1 MLIGAMLACQPVSPQ
16 SKGKAMSV
24 TYQAKVREP
33 RWVAGARVVVD
44 LKIENNG
51 DTPFETPDPMYRT
64 SAQPHFEVTTPDGR
78 KQAFTPDSKA
88 TEWDRAQPPTLVR
101 LAPGAHWEGDLALST
116 YVNLDTP
123 GQYTLRSWIE
133 NQGSRIESD
142 PSSFQI
148 TGNGTRSLVMETSLD
163 ENRSAVVEAVE
174 LMDDGRVASS
184 ILNEQDPRNAE
195 LLPFNRIERG
205 STEPDAEAIF
215 APYSNF
221 SVGLSSLRWVIVEKK
236 RQVIIGHNLNAARR
250 TLFGGAELSRI
261 LPPVA
266 TSMGLYVSGVR
277 NNDLV
282 LTRVTGSERGIQE
295 GTVWTIGNVPS
306 LPVASTLTLSPA
318 AEGNVLL
325 FVLAWS
331 ANQGTR
337 LQLLKVSSE
346 GKVLARGDHML
357 RDLLPLGPAAAGWS
371 SGKDIRVSLL
381 VSNAT
386 KATEI
391 RATELRVSSDMT
403 LEGSP
408 RFSDTIQLSSPAQ
421 DTRIAYFE
429 AGSGQLS
436 RMILVRSA
444 GATRVI
450 SSEGMVRAPRT
461 AVPVTGPLTILPGQV
476 HWYGVWPQ
484 NGLLTIGPL

>member
-1 MLIGAMLACQPVSPQ
+1 
-16 SKGKAMSV
+16 
-24 TYQAKVREP
+24 
-33 RWVAGARVVVD
+33 
-44 LKIENNG
+44 
-51 DTPFETPDPMYRT
+51 
-64 SAQPHFEVTTPDGR
+64 
-78 KQAFTPDSKA
+78 
-88 TEWDRAQPPTLVR
+88 
-101 LAPGAHWEGDLALST
+101 
-116 YVNLDTP
+116 
-123 GQYTLRSWIE
+123 
-133 NQGSRIESD
+133 
-142 PSSFQI
+142 
-148 TGNGTRSLVMETSLD
+148 
-163 ENRSAVVEAVE
+163 
-174 LMDDGRVASS
+174 
-184 ILNEQDPRNAE
+184 
-195 LLPFNRIERG
+195 
-205 STEPDAEAIF
+205 
-215 APYSNF
+215 
-221 SVGLSSLRWVIVEKK
+221 
-236 RQVIIGHNLNAARR
+236 
-250 TLFGGAELSRI
+250 
-261 LPPVA
+261 
-266 TSMGLYVSGVR
+266 
-277 NNDLV
+277 
-282 LTRVTGSERGIQE
+282 
-295 GTVWTIGNVPS
+295 
-306 LPVASTLTLSPA
+306 
-318 AEGNVLL
+318 
-325 FVLAWS
+325 
-331 ANQGTR
+331 
-337 LQLLKVSSE
+337 
-346 GKVLARGDHML
+346 ML